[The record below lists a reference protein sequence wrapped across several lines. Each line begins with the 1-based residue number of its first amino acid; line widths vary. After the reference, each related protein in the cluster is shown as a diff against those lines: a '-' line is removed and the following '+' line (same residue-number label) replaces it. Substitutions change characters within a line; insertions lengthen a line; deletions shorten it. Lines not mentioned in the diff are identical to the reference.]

1 MDPALGRLVI
11 RLSDLRDK
19 RIRALDGKRLGRVHE
34 VHCENGRVVALMTG
48 PGSFIERLTARDH
61 GRRIPWEC
69 VVRVEAGEVVVTADP
84 PRRQPARKA
93 SAPRTRRGTRQPSAP
108 RSKR

>member
-1 MDPALGRLVI
+1 M

-19 RIRALDGKRLGRVHE
+19 KVRSLDGETLGRVHE
-34 VHCENGRVVALMTG
+34 VHCDKGRVTALMCG
-48 PGSFIERLTARDH
+48 PASFIERLTAKKE

-69 VVRVEAGEVVVTADP
+69 VKRVEPAAIIVVPDP
-84 PRRQPARKA
+84 PQRISA
-93 SAPRTRRGTRQPSAP
+93 SRSRRGTRRPSGR